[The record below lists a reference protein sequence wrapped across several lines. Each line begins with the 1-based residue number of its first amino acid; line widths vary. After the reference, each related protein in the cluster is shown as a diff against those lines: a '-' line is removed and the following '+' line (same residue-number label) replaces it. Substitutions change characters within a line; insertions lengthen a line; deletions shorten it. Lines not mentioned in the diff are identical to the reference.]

1 MDAFSLEDQ
10 SFIHDRTAELAA
22 QHRKYL
28 EQHPEL
34 TQLLHDFVTN
44 CLVNKVRFS
53 TNMATSWY
61 TEPHGLWQCSQMIAS
76 NFAMNFLLDLLEE
89 MGSATL
95 SMGGDTLHVEP
106 W

>member
-10 SFIHDRTAELAA
+10 SFIHDRTAELAE

-44 CLVNKVRFS
+44 CLVNKVR
-53 TNMATSWY
+53 
-61 TEPHGLWQCSQMIAS
+61 AS
-76 NFAMNFLLDLLEE
+76 APAGYWFRGKLNITASVN
-89 MGSATL
+89 AAR
-95 SMGGDTLHVEP
+95 
-106 W
+106 

>member
-1 MDAFSLEDQ
+1 MNSTETYGNLDLNRSNKKSKTPAVGMDAFSLEDQ
-10 SFIHDRTAELAA
+10 SFIHYRTTELAV

-44 CLVNKVRFS
+44 CLVNKV
-53 TNMATSWY
+53 N
-61 TEPHGLWQCSQMIAS
+61 
-76 NFAMNFLLDLLEE
+76 
-89 MGSATL
+89 L
-95 SMGGDTLHVEP
+95 SINVTH